1 MTGLD
6 CGIATPDYRLPTSDY
21 RSLTRVQVQFW
32 PRDSLL
38 VNQQHFA
45 EMIVII
51 SEGLRIWQP
60 ESLLGTLPFCCHGYP
75 SKQTDFTTQHPLLLS
90 LSLIFCCSA
99 NAYLAHVSSNP
110 LPPLS
115 VSLPLSLC
123 SLSRFSSRM
132 KIVHFVCRK
141 AGAPIK
147 IYIIPSCTFIAVS

>member
-1 MTGLD
+1 MTGPD
-6 CGIATPDYRLPTSDY
+6 CGIATPDYRLPTTDPWLGC
-21 RSLTRVQVQFW
+21 RSSF
-32 PRDSLL
+32 
-38 VNQQHFA
+38 
-45 EMIVII
+45 
-51 SEGLRIWQP
+51 G
-60 ESLLGTLPFCCHGYP
+60 LGTRCLSINNILLRWLWLSARDCGSDNQNLFWAHFRFVAMVILQSRP
-75 SKQTDFTTQHPLLLS
+75 TPLLSTLFCS

-110 LPPLS
+110 LA
-115 VSLPLSLC
+115 PLSLFL

>member
-1 MTGLD
+1 MTGPD
-6 CGIATPDYRLPTSDY
+6 CGIATHDYRLPTTNY

-51 SEGLRIWQP
+51 SERLRIWQP

-75 SKQTDFTTQHPLLLS
+75 SKQTDSTTQHPLLLLS
-90 LSLIFCCSA
+90 FAAQPTLTLPTCPATLSL
-99 NAYLAHVSSNP
+99 
-110 LPPLS
+110 
-115 VSLPLSLC
+115 LSLC
-123 SLSRFSSRM
+123 SLSRFYSRM